1 MNVDSPKII
10 YPLPGDQAGKPLRS
24 FVTDSQGK
32 FSGQIQFNGPGR
44 YSIYAATADQRVR
57 SNPVVVQVLPKC
69 QSKGDI
75 RQGNKLIRAT
85 IRAATNTQE
94 IESQLK
100 KSKLYVDCSSEN
112 LRKVALREYEETS
125 ETTHKRIEE
134 LRLTDRRFGV
144 SVNPQEGFSLDY
156 GVRKSSI

>member
-32 FSGQIQFNGPGR
+32 FSGQIQFNEPGR

-57 SNPVVVQVLPKC
+57 SNPVVVQVLPKG

-75 RQGNKLIRAT
+75 RQGNLIRAT

-100 KSKLYVDCSSEN
+100 KNKLYVECSNEN
-112 LRKVALREYEETS
+112 LRKVALREYEDTS
-125 ETTHKRIEE
+125 ETAHKRIEE

-144 SVNPQEGFSLDY
+144 SANLEKGFPVEY
-156 GVRKSSI
+156 GVHKKS